1 MNEGLQGGNLSGSLA
16 LPASASREG
25 GRPAPAT
32 PLLRVYFLRLKNRE
46 CRVNGELWLV
56 FS

>member
-1 MNEGLQGGNLSGSLA
+1 MKGNLSGSLA

-32 PLLRVYFLRLKNRE
+32 PLLRVCFLKLKNRE

-56 FS
+56 LS